1 MSYTSQLIL
10 YVMNFIKIKNIFLI
24 ILSLPAFILI
34 ANLLISFTNQ
44 PDIKNLNIPD
54 MTDFSF
60 NTNSINESS
69 KNIKTTPDFEYQL
82 IGYRS
87 GNIDSSVILKKGNKE
102 FVVAK
107 GEKLEGVY
115 ELVEVTKDE
124 IVFRNQEKLYKIENL
139 VGINLWN
146 LIVNIKFF
154 LLHYYQ

>member
-1 MSYTSQLIL
+1 
-10 YVMNFIKIKNIFLI
+10 MNFIKIKNFFLL
-24 ILSLPAFILI
+24 ILSVPVFILI

-60 NTNSINESS
+60 NTNSIDESS

>member
-1 MSYTSQLIL
+1 
-10 YVMNFIKIKNIFLI
+10 MNFIKIKNFFLL
-24 ILSLPAFILI
+24 ILSVPVFILI
-34 ANLLISFTNQ
+34 INLLISSTNQ

-87 GNIDSSVILKKGNKE
+87 GNIDSSVILKKGNKQ

-139 VGINLWN
+139 VGINL
-146 LIVNIKFF
+146 
-154 LLHYYQ
+154 

>member
-1 MSYTSQLIL
+1 
-10 YVMNFIKIKNIFLI
+10 MNFIKIKNIFLI
-24 ILSLPAFILI
+24 ILSVPAFILI

-60 NTNSINESS
+60 NTNSIDESS

-87 GNIDSSVILKKGNKE
+87 GNVDSSVILKKGNKE

-139 VGINLWN
+139 VGINL
-146 LIVNIKFF
+146 
-154 LLHYYQ
+154 

>member
-1 MSYTSQLIL
+1 
-10 YVMNFIKIKNIFLI
+10 MNFIKIKKFFLL
-24 ILSLPAFILI
+24 ILSVPVFILI

-60 NTNSINESS
+60 NTNSIDESS
-69 KNIKTTPDFEYQL
+69 KNIKTTPDFEYKL

>member
-1 MSYTSQLIL
+1 
-10 YVMNFIKIKNIFLI
+10 MNFIKIKNIFLI
-24 ILSLPAFILI
+24 ILSVPAFILI

-60 NTNSINESS
+60 NTNSIDESS

-139 VGINLWN
+139 VGINL
-146 LIVNIKFF
+146 
-154 LLHYYQ
+154 

>member
-1 MSYTSQLIL
+1 
-10 YVMNFIKIKNIFLI
+10 MNFIKIKNFFLL
-24 ILSLPAFILI
+24 ILSVPVFILI
-34 ANLLISFTNQ
+34 TNLLISFTNQ
-44 PDIKNLNIPD
+44 PNIKNLNIPD

-124 IVFRNQEKLYKIENL
+124 IVFRNQEILYKIENL
-139 VGINLWN
+139 VGNNL
-146 LIVNIKFF
+146 
-154 LLHYYQ
+154 

>member
-1 MSYTSQLIL
+1 
-10 YVMNFIKIKNIFLI
+10 MNFIKIKNFFLL
-24 ILSLPAFILI
+24 ILSVPVFILL

-60 NTNSINESS
+60 NTNSIDESS
-69 KNIKTTPDFEYQL
+69 KNIKTTPDFEYKL
-82 IGYRS
+82 IGYRF

-124 IVFRNQEKLYKIENL
+124 IIFRNQEKLYKIENL
-139 VGINLWN
+139 VGTNL
-146 LIVNIKFF
+146 
-154 LLHYYQ
+154 

>member
-1 MSYTSQLIL
+1 
-10 YVMNFIKIKNIFLI
+10 MNYIKIKIFFLL
-24 ILSLPAFILI
+24 ILSVPVFILI
-34 ANLLISFTNQ
+34 ANLLISSTNQ

-146 LIVNIKFF
+146 LIINIKFF

>member
-1 MSYTSQLIL
+1 
-10 YVMNFIKIKNIFLI
+10 MNYIKIKKFFLL
-24 ILSLPAFILI
+24 ILSVHVFILI

-60 NTNSINESS
+60 NTTSIDESS
-69 KNIKTTPDFEYQL
+69 KNIKTTPDFEYKL

>member
-1 MSYTSQLIL
+1 
-10 YVMNFIKIKNIFLI
+10 MNFIKIKNFFLL
-24 ILSLPAFILI
+24 ILSVPVFILI

-54 MTDFSF
+54 MTDLSF
-60 NTNSINESS
+60 NTNSIDESS
-69 KNIKTTPDFEYQL
+69 KNIKTTPDFEYKL

-139 VGINLWN
+139 VGINL
-146 LIVNIKFF
+146 
-154 LLHYYQ
+154 

>member
-1 MSYTSQLIL
+1 
-10 YVMNFIKIKNIFLI
+10 MNFIKIKNFFLLL
-24 ILSLPAFILI
+24 LSVPVFILI

-60 NTNSINESS
+60 NTNSIDESS

-139 VGINLWN
+139 VGINL
-146 LIVNIKFF
+146 
-154 LLHYYQ
+154 

>member
-1 MSYTSQLIL
+1 
-10 YVMNFIKIKNIFLI
+10 MNFIKIKKFFLL
-24 ILSLPAFILI
+24 ILSVPVFILI

-60 NTNSINESS
+60 NTTSIDESS
-69 KNIKTTPDFEYQL
+69 KNIKTTPDFEYKL

-115 ELVEVTKDE
+115 ELVEVTKMRLYFE
-124 IVFRNQEKLYKIENL
+124 IKKNYTKLKI
-139 VGINLWN
+139 
-146 LIVNIKFF
+146 
-154 LLHYYQ
+154 LLASTYEI

>member
-1 MSYTSQLIL
+1 
-10 YVMNFIKIKNIFLI
+10 MNFIKIKNFFLLL
-24 ILSLPAFILI
+24 LSVPVFILI

-44 PDIKNLNIPD
+44 PNIKNLNIPD

-60 NTNSINESS
+60 NTNSIDESS

-87 GNIDSSVILKKGNKE
+87 GNMDSSVILKKGNKE

-139 VGINLWN
+139 VGINL
-146 LIVNIKFF
+146 
-154 LLHYYQ
+154 

>member
-1 MSYTSQLIL
+1 
-10 YVMNFIKIKNIFLI
+10 MNFIKIKNFFLLL
-24 ILSLPAFILI
+24 LSVPVFILI
-34 ANLLISFTNQ
+34 ANLLISFINQ
-44 PDIKNLNIPD
+44 PNIKNLNIPD

-60 NTNSINESS
+60 NTNSIDESS

-87 GNIDSSVILKKGNKE
+87 GNMDSSVILKKGNKE

-124 IVFRNQEKLYKIENL
+124 IIFRNQEKLYKIENL
-139 VGINLWN
+139 VGINL
-146 LIVNIKFF
+146 
-154 LLHYYQ
+154 

>member
-1 MSYTSQLIL
+1 
-10 YVMNFIKIKNIFLI
+10 MNFIKIKIFFLL
-24 ILSLPAFILI
+24 ILSVPVFILL

-60 NTNSINESS
+60 NTNSIDESS

-87 GNIDSSVILKKGNKE
+87 GNMDSSVILKKGNKE

-146 LIVNIKFF
+146 LIINIKFF
-154 LLHYYQ
+154 LLHFC

>member
-1 MSYTSQLIL
+1 
-10 YVMNFIKIKNIFLI
+10 MNYIKIKFFFLL
-24 ILSLPAFILI
+24 ILSVPVFILI
-34 ANLLISFTNQ
+34 ANLLISSTNQ
-44 PDIKNLNIPD
+44 PDIKNLHIPD

-154 LLHYYQ
+154 LLHFC

>member
-1 MSYTSQLIL
+1 
-10 YVMNFIKIKNIFLI
+10 MNFIKIKNFFLL
-24 ILSLPAFILI
+24 ILSVPVFILI
-34 ANLLISFTNQ
+34 INLLISSTNQ

-60 NTNSINESS
+60 NTNSIDESS

-87 GNIDSSVILKKGNKE
+87 GNMDSSVILKKGNKE

-139 VGINLWN
+139 VGINL
-146 LIVNIKFF
+146 
-154 LLHYYQ
+154 

>member
-1 MSYTSQLIL
+1 
-10 YVMNFIKIKNIFLI
+10 MNFIKIKNFFLLL
-24 ILSLPAFILI
+24 LSVPVFILI

-60 NTNSINESS
+60 NTNSIDESS

-102 FVVAK
+102 FVVAV

-154 LLHYYQ
+154 LLHFC

>member
-1 MSYTSQLIL
+1 
-10 YVMNFIKIKNIFLI
+10 MNFIKIKNFFLLL
-24 ILSLPAFILI
+24 LSVPVFILI
-34 ANLLISFTNQ
+34 ANLLISFINQ
-44 PDIKNLNIPD
+44 PNIKNLNIPD

-60 NTNSINESS
+60 NTNSIDESS

-87 GNIDSSVILKKGNKE
+87 GNMDSSVILKKGNKE

>member
-1 MSYTSQLIL
+1 
-10 YVMNFIKIKNIFLI
+10 MNFIKIKNIFLI
-24 ILSLPAFILI
+24 ILSVPAFILI

-60 NTNSINESS
+60 NTNSIDESS

-87 GNIDSSVILKKGNKE
+87 GNMDSSVILKKGNKE

-139 VGINLWN
+139 VGINL
-146 LIVNIKFF
+146 
-154 LLHYYQ
+154 

>member
-1 MSYTSQLIL
+1 
-10 YVMNFIKIKNIFLI
+10 MNFIKIKNFFLL
-24 ILSLPAFILI
+24 ILSVPVFILI

-54 MTDFSF
+54 MTDLSF
-60 NTNSINESS
+60 NTNSIDESS
-69 KNIKTTPDFEYQL
+69 KNIKTTPDFEYKL

-124 IVFRNQEKLYKIENL
+124 IIFRNQEKLYKIENL
-139 VGINLWN
+139 VGINL
-146 LIVNIKFF
+146 
-154 LLHYYQ
+154 

>member
-1 MSYTSQLIL
+1 
-10 YVMNFIKIKNIFLI
+10 MNFIKIKNFFLL
-24 ILSLPAFILI
+24 ILSVPVFILI
-34 ANLLISFTNQ
+34 ANLLLSFTNQ

-60 NTNSINESS
+60 NTTSIDESS
-69 KNIKTTPDFEYQL
+69 KNIKTTPDFEYKL

-139 VGINLWN
+139 VGINL
-146 LIVNIKFF
+146 
-154 LLHYYQ
+154 